1 MSTLSTIGKQQT
13 EVEKLSTE
21 FGKKSLMTKVSSKVT
36 PLFMIEST

>member
-1 MSTLSTIGKQQT
+1 MSTLATIGKQQA

-21 FGKKSLMTKVSSKVT
+21 FGEKSLMSKKSSKVT